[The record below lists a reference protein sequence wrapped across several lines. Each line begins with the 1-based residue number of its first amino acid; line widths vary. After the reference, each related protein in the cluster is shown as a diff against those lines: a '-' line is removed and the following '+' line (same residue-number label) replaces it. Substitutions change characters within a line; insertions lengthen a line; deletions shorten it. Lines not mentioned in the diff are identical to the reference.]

1 MSPSAIAFVPARG
14 GSERVPG
21 KNVRP
26 LAGHPLLAYAIA
38 AAGESGCFE
47 RVIVSTD
54 REETAEI
61 AREYGAEVPFLRPPE
76 LATSTSPDIEWI
88 EHALG
93 MIIPRPELLAIV
105 RPTSPFRTGETI
117 RRAMRQLLDAPH
129 ADSIRAVER
138 CTQHPGKMWRIEGTG
153 EPMTPLLDQSHLTV
167 KWHARQYPD
176 LPEVYVQNAALEI
189 ARTEAVLR
197 TGTREGEV
205 ILPFLTTG
213 HEGLNIDYEADWSR
227 AEALVA
233 SGEAVLPSPIA
244 HATRVASSRRSA

>member
-1 MSPSAIAFVPARG
+1 MKPSAIALVPARG

-38 AAGESGCFE
+38 AAVESGCFE
-47 RVIVSTD
+47 RVIVSTE
-54 REETAEI
+54 REETAAI
-61 AREYGAEVPFLRPPE
+61 ARGYGAEVPCLRPAE

-88 EHALG
+88 EHALSV
-93 MIIPRPELLAIV
+93 IDPHPELLAIV

-138 CTQHPGKMWRIEGTG
+138 CAQHPGKMWRLAADR
-153 EPMTPLLDQSHLTV
+153 MTPLLDQSHLEV

-189 ARTEAVLR
+189 VRTEAVLR

-205 ILPFLTTG
+205 ILPFLTAG

-233 SGEAVLPSPIA
+233 AGEARLPSPIA
-244 HATRVASSRRSA
+244 HATRAASSRRSA